1 MSEEEIKIVLK
12 QKKSIKRVTSLSPM
26 NIADD
31 GSLSEIFCP
40 FLRPGSISII
50 NVNGQIGNYFKLNK
64 SIIMV
69 GKNIYPVQKEY
80 ARTCI
85 YINIK
90 GYGMT

>member
-12 QKKSIKRVTSLSPM
+12 QKKGYQERETSLSPM

-50 NVNGQIGNYFKLNK
+50 NVNGHTGNYFKLNK
-64 SIIMV
+64 SIIIIKKYISCSKRICTHV
-69 GKNIYPVQKEY
+69 HIY
-80 ARTCI
+80 
-85 YINIK
+85 
-90 GYGMT
+90 

>member
-31 GSLSEIFCP
+31 GSLSEIFWP

-50 NVNGQIGNYFKLNK
+50 NVNGHTGNYFKLNK
-64 SIIMV
+64 SIIIIE
-69 GKNIYPVQKEY
+69 K
-80 ARTCI
+80 I
-85 YINIK
+85 YILFKKNMHARAYILILK
-90 GYGMT
+90 DTV